1 MTADPA
7 ANKPAPTNEGLSAS
21 SRHRAERRL
30 FWKGLYP
37 HAIPFVPLLA
47 VLRPGYFKPD
57 RELIH
62 GLAAA
67 TTPAQF
73 REELT
78 SYMMDPRNATWLR
91 FRVRLRVSVRRVER
105 YSRLCLGP
113 QTPEPEVRTSR
124 RLAGEVAARQRR
136 AGE

>member
-1 MTADPA
+1 MKADTPA
-7 ANKPAPTNEGLSAS
+7 DKPAPPSERNASAK
-21 SRHRAERRL
+21 RIRAERRL

-62 GLAAA
+62 GLAEA

-73 REELT
+73 RDELT
-78 SYMMDPRNATWLR
+78 SYMTDPRNATWLR

-105 YSRLCLGP
+105 YARLCLGP

-136 AGE
+136 NGE